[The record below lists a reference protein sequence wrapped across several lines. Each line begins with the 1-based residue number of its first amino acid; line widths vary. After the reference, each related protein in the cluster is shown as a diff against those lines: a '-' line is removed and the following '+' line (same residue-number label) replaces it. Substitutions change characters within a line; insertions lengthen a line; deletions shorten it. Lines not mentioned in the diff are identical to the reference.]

1 MCLKELRDKVIG
13 VAEKYA
19 DLLGRQIDK
28 VSEDEMATI
37 KDIEEINE
45 GIRTLHHAVGAI
57 YKLDVY
63 GKKPETSRRE
73 D

>member
-1 MCLKELRDKVIG
+1 MYLKDLQNKVIG

-28 VSEDEMATI
+28 VSGNEMETI

-57 YKLDVY
+57 YKLDAY

>member
-1 MCLKELRDKVIG
+1 MT
-13 VAEKYA
+13 
-19 DLLGRQIDK
+19 
-28 VSEDEMATI
+28 TI

-57 YKLDVY
+57 YKLDAY
-63 GKKPETSRRE
+63 GKKPEASRRK